1 MRELDA
7 ARRDVDE
14 AKTAADAQTASLRE
28 ESERSVESLRQ
39 LEESVARERAEA
51 EEERARL
58 ESSVRDATDK
68 LDVSERAVFEKDAE
82 IQSLSVKL
90 EDARRATSDEINE
103 LRARLDASEEDKE
116 ASSRRLNETLEEA
129 KTRTYWIDGDVG
141 NDVPAMVELLARA
154 EVNVTYNGAGFD
166 LLVLKQ
172 YADDAAFDAIC
183 TRPHDILARV
193 RDAQPGR
200 RWPKLD
206 TLLELNE
213 LPTKEADGLQ
223 AIRWWQEGKRELLQS
238 YCQSDTRS
246 TAALGLLETVCVGV
260 ERRLP
265 NAVFGIASALAAR
278 RAEAAFECE

>member
-1 MRELDA
+1 MEEPFVAVWDVETQQKIDDVHGRFRDDRIKKLSISCASVVLLRSELCMDPVSA
-7 ARRDVDE
+7 P
-14 AKTAADAQTASLRE
+14 
-28 ESERSVESLRQ
+28 
-39 LEESVARERAEA
+39 RA
-51 EEERARL
+51 
-58 ESSVRDATDK
+58 
-68 LDVSERAVFEKDAE
+68 
-82 IQSLSVKL
+82 
-90 EDARRATSDEINE
+90 
-103 LRARLDASEEDKE
+103 
-116 ASSRRLNETLEEA
+116 LEEA

-183 TRPHDILARV
+183 TRSHDIFARV

-223 AIRWWQEGKRELLQS
+223 AIRWWQEDKRELLQS
-238 YCQSDTRS
+238 YCESDTRS